1 MAKYK
6 ILKDF
11 ILNGVQMKEG
21 TIVDI
26 SNQHRKLKSIQA
38 NIEKVPES
46 TLIPGQSGSA
56 LDSVKPG
63 TPLTE
68 EQKKKLAEENAKI
81 SAETNKQASEQ
92 LAKDRAEG
100 HGEPVVKAVA
110 ESLQNK
116 LAGEEFQKKTASSDT
131 QGEGELPPEVPPIG

>member
-11 ILNGVQMKEG
+11 VLNGVPLKEG
-21 TIVDI
+21 TIVDLT
-26 SNQHRKLKSIQA
+26 SRQMQLKSIQE

-46 TLIPGQSGSA
+46 TPIPGQEGSA
-56 LDSVKPG
+56 LSSVKPG

-68 EQKKKLAEENAKI
+68 EQKKKLAEENARI
-81 SAETNKQASEQ
+81 SAEANKQASDQ
-92 LAKDRAEG
+92 LARDRAEG
-100 HGEPVVKAVA
+100 KGEPVVKNVA

-116 LAGEEFQKKTASSDT
+116 LQNEEFQKKENEPQPNQNQPGDGGQAN
-131 QGEGELPPEVPPIG
+131 